1 MKAWENNI
9 RKVIPYVPGEQ
20 PKKEKM
26 IKLNTNENP
35 YPPAPG
41 VKDVL
46 TSFDTDRLRLYPDPK
61 IEKLTDAIAERYGL
75 NSNQVF
81 VGVGSD
87 DVLAMCFMTFFN
99 SNRPI
104 LFPDIT
110 YSFYD
115 VWAEEFRIPY
125 KQIPLDRDFTIRPE
139 DYAGEN
145 GGIVFPNPNA
155 PTGKLL
161 PLEDVERII
170 AQNPDV
176 IVIVDEA
183 YIDFAG
189 RSALELIDKYENLI
203 VVQTFSKARSMAGMR
218 IGYAISNPKLI
229 KYLNDAKYSFNSY
242 TMNQT
247 SLVYGVEAVK
257 DKEYFEKTVQKI
269 IDTREWAKEEFAKLG
284 FRFPDSQA
292 NFIFVTHPQYD
303 AKEIFEALKEHDIYV
318 RFWGSERIE
327 QYLRVT
333 VGTREEMQALF
344 DFLKAYIR

>member
-1 MKAWENNI
+1 MRI
-9 RKVIPYVPGEQ
+9 R
-20 PKKEKM
+20 
-26 IKLNTNENP
+26 
-35 YPPAPG
+35 
-41 VKDVL
+41 
-46 TSFDTDRLRLYPDPK
+46 TDRLRLYPDPK

-125 KQIPLDRDFTIRPE
+125 KQIPLDGNSTIRPE

-183 YIDFAG
+183 HNIQDGERGVEFYAVNKDYPEEKVEYNNHFSRKIKADLFIDD
-189 RSALELIDKYENLI
+189 RN
-203 VVQTFSKARSMAGMR
+203 
-218 IGYAISNPKLI
+218 IGGLPDWGQIYQMIHEGKTYPQVL
-229 KYLNDAKYSFNSY
+229 
-242 TMNQT
+242 NQT
-247 SLVYGVEAVK
+247 IRHKG
-257 DKEYFEKTVQKI
+257 Q
-269 IDTREWAKEEFAKLG
+269 AKKKKSWWPF
-284 FRFPDSQA
+284 
-292 NFIFVTHPQYD
+292 
-303 AKEIFEALKEHDIYV
+303 
-318 RFWGSERIE
+318 
-327 QYLRVT
+327 
-333 VGTREEMQALF
+333 
-344 DFLKAYIR
+344 